1 MEIKQ
6 FCVIKEEV
14 GQGIKDKIKI
24 FDLKDANQEDI
35 DELLIELDELHH
47 ESEKQRKNKVEVK
60 RVNKCASPCKN
71 VAIIALQKLKKFTR
85 YFNFTLFSTSFLFT
99 IMLA

>member
-14 GQGIKDKIKI
+14 GQGIKEKIKI

-35 DELLIELDELHH
+35 DELLTELDELHH
-47 ESEKQRKNKVEVK
+47 ESEKQRKTKVEVK
-60 RVNKCASPCKN
+60 RVNKRASPCKN
-71 VAIIALQKLKKFTR
+71 VAIIALQKLKKFAR
-85 YFNFTLFSTSFLFT
+85 
-99 IMLA
+99 